1 MLDKERWQAKL
12 KAHELHEFTRI
23 FFILFMIIR
32 VWNGGTG
39 GNGDWERGLCV
50 KV

>member
-32 VWNGGTG
+32 VTNK
-39 GNGDWERGLCV
+39 GDRRN
-50 KV
+50 